1 MIQAICE
8 RAGCAIVF
16 TRPVQDVVR
25 LLKAR
30 LSDANANL
38 KVKAANVLEMVAK
51 SVGPDI
57 EKMSK
62 LLRPSLIAVVADNK
76 KAMKAAALHAL
87 RQ

>member
-25 LLKAR
+25 LLKNR
-30 LSDANANL
+30 LSDAIANL
-38 KVKAANVLEMVAK
+38 KVKAANVLETVAT
-51 SVGPDI
+51 SIGPDTA
-57 EKMSK
+57 KMSK
-62 LLRPSLIAVVADNK
+62 LLRTSLIAGVDDNK
-76 KAMKAAALHAL
+76 KAMQAAALHAM